1 MLLLLAFR
9 FSLSFP
15 FSSHSCELST
25 SSHRF
30 FPFSSQ
36 LARSAKTKTRLLLF
50 IAMPYLNRRTVR
62 SLLARSRPAPSPVST
77 RPAETLT
84 DTVKPEPRATLPS
97 SSSAP
102 VGLVETSPS
111 VLSSARAV
119 TANESISPASAR
131 SMPANTTNNR
141 ASTSTPGESH
151 SSEHTQPLV
160 DAAQHEIAAYLE
172 AGIPIPGA
180 VPAAPPVFA
189 PYVAGHVPASDSPPY
204 EFNGL
209 FAVPT
214 ASTSPPATPGAPP
227 LYQPHASDAEV
238 FPQLPFTPFHRN
250 AIVARSGGERVE
262 HELPGD
268 VSLINRL
275 LYNSSTNTSR
285 IAFLAILAPAP
296 STAPGSAGT
305 SPP

>member
-1 MLLLLAFR
+1 
-9 FSLSFP
+9 
-15 FSSHSCELST
+15 
-25 SSHRF
+25 
-30 FPFSSQ
+30 
-36 LARSAKTKTRLLLF
+36 
-50 IAMPYLNRRTVR
+50 MPYLNRRTVR
-62 SLLARSRPAPSPVST
+62 SLLARSRPAPSPVPT
-77 RPAETLT
+77 CPAETLT
-84 DTVKPEPRATLPS
+84 DTVKPEPRVALPS

-102 VGLVETSPS
+102 VGPVETSPS
-111 VLSSARAV
+111 VQSSARAV
-119 TANESISPASAR
+119 TASEGISPASAR
-131 SMPANTTNNR
+131 SLPASTAVNR
-141 ASTSTPGESH
+141 ASTITPRESH
-151 SSEHTQPLV
+151 SSEHTQPLADV
-160 DAAQHEIAAYLE
+160 EIAAYLE
-172 AGIPIPGA
+172 AGIPIPSA
-180 VPAAPPVFA
+180 VTAAPPVFA
-189 PYVAGHVPASDSPPY
+189 PYVAGHVPTSDSPSY

-268 VSLINRL
+268 VSPVVSL

-285 IAFLAILAPAP
+285 TAFLGILAPAP

-305 SPP
+305 SPPPPSPFSS